1 MIQNLTKGLPSK
13 LILMFCLPL
22 LIGNLFQQLYSI
34 TDILIVGRLLG
45 INALAA
51 VGATAPIFFVFL
63 ILSFGFTGGL
73 TVVTAQRFGAG
84 DYSGMR
90 KSVTHAVIA
99 SFVLCLFMTLFL
111 IFFLRP
117 VLHIMN
123 VPKLIE
129 DDAYLFMS
137 ILSFGFIMIV
147 FYNLLAGFMRA
158 MGDSKTPLYFLI
170 FSTLL
175 NIVFNFVFIYFFS
188 FGVKGSALGTVL
200 AATIAFILCV
210 VYMYLKFDIMRLK
223 KSDWRFDKKMLSE
236 QLKIAFP
243 MSVQF
248 SVLSLSMMV
257 IQSTC
262 NSFGP
267 EVIAAFTAALR
278 IEQLATQPL
287 LALGM
292 AMATY
297 AAQNFGAKKIS
308 RIRQGVRF
316 TVLVSLGIAV
326 VMSLLVRYIGRDMI
340 AVFLNDKNAFIIETG
355 KTYLGISTL
364 FYFFLGLIF
373 IFRNTLQGMGKAW
386 LPLIA
391 SLTEFFIRSFAAI
404 FLAKA
409 LGYRGIFYASPAAWV
424 GASCVVIIGYILTV
438 KKFKK
443 NISKRKKI

>member
-1 MIQNLTKGLPSK
+1 MIQNLTKGSPAK

-45 INALAA
+45 VKALAA

-63 ILSFGFTGGL
+63 ILAFGFTGGL

-84 DYSGMR
+84 DYDGMR
-90 KSVTHAVIA
+90 RSMTHAVGA
-99 SFVLCLFMTLFL
+99 SFVLCVLMTTFL

-123 VPKLIE
+123 VPSEIE

-137 ILSFGFIMIV
+137 ILSGGLVMLV

-158 MGDSKTPLYFLI
+158 MGDSKTPLCFLI

-175 NIVFNFVFIYFFS
+175 NIVFNFVLIYFFAL
-188 FGVKGSALGTVL
+188 GVKGSAIGTVS
-200 AATIAFILCV
+200 AATVAFVLCV
-210 VYMYLKFDIMRLK
+210 FYMYRKFDIMRLK
-223 KSDWRFDKKMLSE
+223 KEDWRFDKNMLIE

-257 IQSTC
+257 IQSVC
-262 NSFGP
+262 NSFGS
-267 EVIAAFTAALR
+267 EVIAAFAAALR
-278 IEQLATQPL
+278 IEQVATQPL
-287 LALGM
+287 LAIGM
-292 AMATY
+292 TMATY
-297 AAQNFGAKKIS
+297 SAQNFGAKKIS

-316 TVLVSLGIAV
+316 TAFVSFCVAV
-326 VMSLLVRYIGRDMI
+326 VMSLLVRYVGRDMI
-340 AVFLNDKNAFIIETG
+340 SVFLNEKNAFIIETG

-364 FYFFLGLIF
+364 FYFFLGLVF
-373 IFRNTLQGMGKAW
+373 IFRNTLQGMGKTL
-386 LPLIA
+386 LPLIS
-391 SLTEFFIRSFAAI
+391 SLTELFLRSFVSLY
-404 FLAKA
+404 LAGK

-424 GASCVVIIGYILTV
+424 GACLVVIIGYVLVIKT
-438 KKFKK
+438 FKN
-443 NISKRKKI
+443 NISKRKKR